1 MWDLPKQRSAECHT
15 NQKVHY
21 RACVSSV
28 LFCCTCS
35 VFLAWPGHCF
45 VSHVFFFVFIFSLVT
60 LRNSGEK
67 CYSLVF
73 VLWFIFFLEFESHEK
88 DERKPDYCST
98 QVLWRL
104 ISNRAI
110 FIWSFSFSPRSPTFF
125 FFRIICL
132 RSRTTTWGSF
142 PRYLHWLGL
151 GCIKAMWQSPRSC
164 FSFSFTL
171 SCVLSIMNC
180 RRSH

>member
-73 VLWFIFFLEFESHEK
+73 VLWLIFFLEFESHEK
-88 DERKPDYCST
+88 DERKPDYCFT

-125 FFRIICL
+125 VSELFVWEVEPPLGVHSPGTCIGWDWAASKPCG
-132 RSRTTTWGSF
+132 SRPGTAS
-142 PRYLHWLGL
+142 
-151 GCIKAMWQSPRSC
+151 ASASP
-164 FSFSFTL
+164 
-171 SCVLSIMNC
+171 
-180 RRSH
+180 

>member
-1 MWDLPKQRSAECHT
+1 MRPSKTKNPGVPYKPEGPLPCLRFVCL
-15 NQKVHY
+15 
-21 RACVSSV
+21 V
-28 LFCCTCS
+28 LLHLLRILG
-35 VFLAWPGHCF
+35 LAWPLLCF
-45 VSHVFFFVFIFSLVT
+45 PCLFFVFIFSLVT

-73 VLWFIFFLEFESHEK
+73 VLWLIFFLEFESHEK

-125 FFRIICL
+125 VSELFVWEVEPPLGVHSPGTCIGWDWAASKPCG
-132 RSRTTTWGSF
+132 SRPGAAS
-142 PRYLHWLGL
+142 
-151 GCIKAMWQSPRSC
+151 ASASP
-164 FSFSFTL
+164 
-171 SCVLSIMNC
+171 
-180 RRSH
+180 